1 MLGLHL
7 VMRGN
12 NYGIIVLSNSR
23 IIQLYSR
30 KDEIKQANKT
40 VQWHGTLQMRHSSS
54 FEYQT

>member
-1 MLGLHL
+1 
-7 VMRGN
+7 MRGN
-12 NYGIIVLSNSR
+12 NYGIIVLSNSV